1 MCLRGVKCCFVKE
14 RDFASFE
21 EELLVRL
28 PSWKDLKF
36 GLRSEM
42 GLLVHW
48 LCFVSIVLYFQPVA
62 AWLFVYLLSWV
73 YIGFVFGREVVAEV
87 ELAGS

>member
-1 MCLRGVKCCFVKE
+1 
-14 RDFASFE
+14 
-21 EELLVRL
+21 
-28 PSWKDLKF
+28 
-36 GLRSEM
+36 
-42 GLLVHW
+42 
-48 LCFVSIVLYFQPVA
+48 VSIVLYFQAVA